1 MLIGTPWLSLDNH
14 EGFWRYF
21 CHPLV
26 WVPGINP
33 SGSGSVKTLELLQC
47 ADISFCASAERSPCS
62 VTAAYISHCPPLQLF
77 VQKYKIR
84 HWVSWPFSFLLL
96 NLCWWISSSRWRDI
110 FFFRN
115 NIAQGRKAKPAIFQ
129 KHEIS
134 LFLYDQML
142 PSSVENKTNI
152 HQGAAQNSC
161 CIPPPVLAFLAAW
174 LQEQHGHGL
183 WLFLWKVFLGFPNS
197 KGREMRA
204 TFTNTD
210 LKLSARKNLTCLLL
224 VQPFMLSGC

>member
-1 MLIGTPWLSLDNH
+1 MLIGTPWLSSDNH
-14 EGFWRYF
+14 ERFWRYF

-26 WVPGINP
+26 QVPGINP

-110 FFFRN
+110 YF
-115 NIAQGRKAKPAIFQ
+115 
-129 KHEIS
+129 
-134 LFLYDQML
+134 
-142 PSSVENKTNI
+142 
-152 HQGAAQNSC
+152 
-161 CIPPPVLAFLAAW
+161 
-174 LQEQHGHGL
+174 
-183 WLFLWKVFLGFPNS
+183 FLGTTLHRGGKQS
-197 KGREMRA
+197 Q
-204 TFTNTD
+204 
-210 LKLSARKNLTCLLL
+210 LSFKNMKFHCFFMIRCCPLL
-224 VQPFMLSGC
+224 